1 MVLAHVTART
11 DAESEPGTFL
21 RRTRQGKRGGTGS
34 SNPACSS
41 AESDARCSSE
51 RRLATHRRGNHDLGA
66 SVLERVVG
74 RGELL
79 EALTPVFEQGALQV
93 PKINGW
99 RMERRLDPGTDP
111 SIRIGGS

>member
-1 MVLAHVTART
+1 
-11 DAESEPGTFL
+11 
-21 RRTRQGKRGGTGS
+21 
-34 SNPACSS
+34 
-41 AESDARCSSE
+41 
-51 RRLATHRRGNHDLGA
+51 LATHRRGNHDLGA
-66 SVLERVVG
+66 SVLECVIG

-79 EALTPVFEQGALQV
+79 EALTPVFEQGALKV